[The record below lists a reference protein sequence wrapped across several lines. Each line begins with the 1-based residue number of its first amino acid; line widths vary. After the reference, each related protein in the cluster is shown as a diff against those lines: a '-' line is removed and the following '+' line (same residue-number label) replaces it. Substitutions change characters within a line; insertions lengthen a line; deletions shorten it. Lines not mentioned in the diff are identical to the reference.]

1 MVPKSMHT
9 TEQRD
14 KIKQAFDKAAHTYDQ
29 YAILQKQVAAGVEQL
44 CLQHAQS
51 GRREQLLDIGAGTGF
66 VTRPLL
72 QHYPDAQITALDL
85 SQNML
90 NTIPDHAQLHKVC
103 ADFMHLP
110 FEEPQFDVVTS
121 SLALQWGQDLQ
132 PLFDGLYKVLRPGG
146 QLVFSTLLE
155 DSLFELRNSWK
166 QADKY
171 EHVNQFAS
179 LSALNQAIEQA
190 GLKMLQQRQENI
202 TLHYASANEVL
213 KSLKGIGANTVLQ
226 GKGSAKGLGGRSS
239 FRQFEQAY
247 ETFRKPAGLPLSYTV
262 LWIVAAKE
270 PLKA

>member
-1 MVPKSMHT
+1 MTKPMHT
-9 TEQRD
+9 AEQRD

-44 CLQHAQS
+44 SLQHAHS

-72 QHYPDAQITALDL
+72 LHYPAAQVTALDL
-85 SQNML
+85 SPNML
-90 NTIPDHAQLHKVC
+90 DTIPDDARLHKVC
-103 ADFMHLP
+103 ADFMRLP
-110 FEEPQFDVVTS
+110 FEEARFDLITS
-121 SLALQWGQDLQ
+121 SLALQWGQDLL
-132 PLFDGLYKVLRPGG
+132 PLFEGLYKVLKPGG

-155 DSLFELRNSWK
+155 DSLFELRDSWK
-166 QADKY
+166 QADRR

-179 LSALNQAIEQA
+179 LLNLNTAIEQA

-202 TLHYASANEVL
+202 TLHYASANDVL

-226 GKGSAKGLGGRSS
+226 RKGAVKGLGGRAS
-239 FRQFEQAY
+239 FKQFEQAY

-270 PLKA
+270 PLKP